1 MFPIKD
7 KDDLRTAYEYL
18 QIAQEVGLSKEK
30 QNEIKWGIREYTHKK
45 KSSKRIV
52 KDDGIDGYILLMELP
67 DFLESKEEAEE
78 YFEQRHVINATP
90 SIYDCTGQAFTSG
103 YKVFKRR
110 NKFFAYHSVSY
121 DV

>member
-1 MFPIKD
+1 M
-7 KDDLRTAYEYL
+7 
-18 QIAQEVGLSKEK
+18 
-30 QNEIKWGIREYTHKK
+30 
-45 KSSKRIV
+45 

>member
-7 KDDLRTAYEYL
+7 KGDLRTAYDYL
-18 QIAQEVGLSKEK
+18 QMAKEFGKSKEK
-30 QNEIKWGIREYTHKK
+30 QNEIKRAIREYIHKK
-45 KSSKRIV
+45 KPFERIV
-52 KDDGIDGYILLMELP
+52 KDDGIDGYVLLLELP